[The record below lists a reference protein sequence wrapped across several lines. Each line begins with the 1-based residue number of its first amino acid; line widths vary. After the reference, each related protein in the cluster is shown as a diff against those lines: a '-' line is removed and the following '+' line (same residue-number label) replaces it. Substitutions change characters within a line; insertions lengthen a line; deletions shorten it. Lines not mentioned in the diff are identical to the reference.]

1 MQGFVIQS
9 FRESPIF
16 KWAMIVCFAA
26 SLALIAAALWLWG
39 AVEVRGEFGEVFGL
53 TFFGFFWI
61 AILSLLFPWLGLS
74 IEQDIGAS
82 RNPVALVALF
92 GAVLA
97 LAIIYAAG
105 SLGEGSSY
113 WNNVFSASLGTVGL
127 LGVWILLE
135 LGAKVSVSIAE
146 ERDFASGLRMCG
158 FLLAIGLVLGRA
170 AAGDWHSDSAT
181 VRDFI
186 RDGWPATILW
196 VIALVIERLLRP
208 SRRRPFPAW
217 PSCGLL
223 PALFYLALAAA
234 WLWHLGAWE
243 GMPR

>member
-1 MQGFVIQS
+1 MNSSVRWAFGFCV
-9 FRESPIF
+9 
-16 KWAMIVCFAA
+16 AA
-26 SLALIAAALWLWG
+26 SLIMVAFTLHLWG
-39 AVEVRGEFGEVFGL
+39 ASEVRANASDVFFL
-53 TFFGFFWI
+53 TFVGAVWLVL
-61 AILSLLFPWLGLS
+61 ATKLFSWLGLS
-74 IEQDIGAS
+74 FRDDAVERRNIAALTALCGAV
-82 RNPVALVALF
+82 PAVALTYI
-92 GAVLA
+92 G
-97 LAIIYAAG
+97 G
-105 SLGEGSSY
+105 SLGEGPSY

-127 LGVWILLE
+127 LGVWLLLE

-170 AAGDWHSDSAT
+170 AAGDWHSESAT

-186 RDGWPATILW
+186 HDGWPATILW
-196 VIALVIERLLRP
+196 ATALVIERLLRP

>member
-1 MQGFVIQS
+1 MV
-9 FRESPIF
+9 
-16 KWAMIVCFAA
+16 AV
-26 SLALIAAALWLWG
+26 ALHLWG
-39 AVEVRGEFGEVFGL
+39 AAEVRANPGDVFFL
-53 TFFGFFWI
+53 TFVGTVW
-61 AILSLLFPWLGLS
+61 LLLATKLFSWLGLS
-74 IEQDIGAS
+74 FRDDAVERRNIAALTALCGAV
-82 RNPVALVALF
+82 PAVALTYI
-92 GAVLA
+92 G
-97 LAIIYAAG
+97 G
-105 SLGEGSSY
+105 SQGEGPSY

-127 LGVWILLE
+127 LGVWLLLE

-170 AAGDWHSDSAT
+170 AAGDWHSESAT

>member
-1 MQGFVIQS
+1 MNSSVRWAFGFCV
-9 FRESPIF
+9 
-16 KWAMIVCFAA
+16 AA
-26 SLALIAAALWLWG
+26 SLIIVAFTLHLWG
-39 AVEVRGEFGEVFGL
+39 AAEVRPNASDVFFL
-53 TFFGFFWI
+53 TFVGAVWLVL
-61 AILSLLFPWLGLS
+61 ATKLFSWLGLS
-74 IEQDIGAS
+74 FRDDAVERRNIAALTALCGAV
-82 RNPVALVALF
+82 PAVALTYI
-92 GAVLA
+92 G
-97 LAIIYAAG
+97 G
-105 SLGEGSSY
+105 SQGEGPSY

-170 AAGDWHSDSAT
+170 AAGDWHSESAT

-186 RDGWPATILW
+186 HDGWPATILW
-196 VIALVIERLLRP
+196 ATALVIERLLRP

>member
-1 MQGFVIQS
+1 MV
-9 FRESPIF
+9 
-16 KWAMIVCFAA
+16 AV
-26 SLALIAAALWLWG
+26 ALHLWG
-39 AVEVRGEFGEVFGL
+39 AAEVRANAGNVFFL
-53 TFFGFFWI
+53 TFVGTVWLVF
-61 AILSLLFPWLGLS
+61 ATKLFSWLGLS
-74 IEQDIGAS
+74 FRDDAVERRNIAALTALCGAV
-82 RNPVALVALF
+82 PAVALTYI
-92 GAVLA
+92 G
-97 LAIIYAAG
+97 G
-105 SLGEGSSY
+105 SQGEGPSY

-127 LGVWILLE
+127 LGVWLLLE

-170 AAGDWHSDSAT
+170 AAGDWHSESAT

-186 RDGWPATILW
+186 HDGWPATILW
-196 VIALVIERLLRP
+196 ATALVIERLLRP
-208 SRRRPFPAW
+208 GRRRPFPAW

>member
-1 MQGFVIQS
+1 MNSSVRWAFGFCV
-9 FRESPIF
+9 
-16 KWAMIVCFAA
+16 AA
-26 SLALIAAALWLWG
+26 SLIMVAVALHLWG
-39 AVEVRGEFGEVFGL
+39 AAEVRANASDVFFL
-53 TFFGFFWI
+53 TFVGAVWLVL
-61 AILSLLFPWLGLS
+61 AAKLFPWLGLS
-74 IEQDIGAS
+74 FRDDAMERRNTAALTALCGAV
-82 RNPVALVALF
+82 PAVALTYI
-92 GAVLA
+92 G
-97 LAIIYAAG
+97 G
-105 SLGEGSSY
+105 SLGEGPSY

-127 LGVWILLE
+127 LGVWLLLE

-170 AAGDWHSDSAT
+170 AAGDWHSESAT

-196 VIALVIERLLRP
+196 VIAFVIERLLRP

-217 PSCGLL
+217 LSYGLL

>member
-1 MQGFVIQS
+1 MNSSVRWAFGFCVT
-9 FRESPIF
+9 
-16 KWAMIVCFAA
+16 A
-26 SLALIAAALWLWG
+26 SLIMVAVALHLWG
-39 AVEVRGEFGEVFGL
+39 AAEVRANTSDVFFL
-53 TFFGFFWI
+53 TFVGAVWLVL
-61 AILSLLFPWLGLS
+61 ATNLFSWLGLS
-74 IEQDIGAS
+74 FRDDAVER
-82 RNPVALVALF
+82 RNIAALTALC
-92 GAVLA
+92 GAVPA
-97 LAIIYAAG
+97 VAFTYIGG
-105 SLGEGSSY
+105 SLGEGPSY

-127 LGVWILLE
+127 LGVWLLLE

-170 AAGDWHSDSAT
+170 AAGDWHSESAT
-181 VRDFI
+181 VRDFM

-196 VIALVIERLLRP
+196 AIALVIERLLRP
-208 SRRRPFPAW
+208 SRRRPSPAW
-217 PSCGLL
+217 PNCGLL

>member
-1 MQGFVIQS
+1 MNSSVRWAFGFCV
-9 FRESPIF
+9 
-16 KWAMIVCFAA
+16 AA
-26 SLALIAAALWLWG
+26 SLIMVAVALHLWG
-39 AVEVRGEFGEVFGL
+39 AAEVRAKASDVFFL
-53 TFFGFFWI
+53 TFVGAVWLVL
-61 AILSLLFPWLGLS
+61 ATKLFSWLGLS
-74 IEQDIGAS
+74 FRDDAVERRNIAALTALCGAV
-82 RNPVALVALF
+82 PAVALTYI
-92 GAVLA
+92 G
-97 LAIIYAAG
+97 G
-105 SLGEGSSY
+105 SLGEGPSY

-127 LGVWILLE
+127 LGVWLLLE

-170 AAGDWHSDSAT
+170 AAGDWHSESAT

-196 VIALVIERLLRP
+196 VIAFVIERLLRP

-217 PSCGLL
+217 LSYGLL

>member
-1 MQGFVIQS
+1 MV
-9 FRESPIF
+9 
-16 KWAMIVCFAA
+16 AV
-26 SLALIAAALWLWG
+26 ALHLWG
-39 AVEVRGEFGEVFGL
+39 AAEVRANAGDVFFL
-53 TFFGFFWI
+53 TFVGTVWLVL
-61 AILSLLFPWLGLS
+61 ATKLFSWLGLS
-74 IEQDIGAS
+74 FRDDAVERRNIAALTALCGAV
-82 RNPVALVALF
+82 PAVALTYV
-92 GAVLA
+92 G
-97 LAIIYAAG
+97 G
-105 SLGEGSSY
+105 SLGEGPSH
-113 WNNVFSASLGTVGL
+113 WNNVFPASLGTVGL
-127 LGVWILLE
+127 LGVWLLLE

-170 AAGDWHSDSAT
+170 AAGDWHSESAT

-208 SRRRPFPAW
+208 SQRRPFPAW

>member
-1 MQGFVIQS
+1 MV
-9 FRESPIF
+9 
-16 KWAMIVCFAA
+16 AV
-26 SLALIAAALWLWG
+26 ALHLWG
-39 AVEVRGEFGEVFGL
+39 AAEVRANAGDVFFL
-53 TFFGFFWI
+53 TFVGTVWLVL
-61 AILSLLFPWLGLS
+61 ATKLFSWLGLS
-74 IEQDIGAS
+74 FRDDAVERRNIAALTALCGAV
-82 RNPVALVALF
+82 PAVALTYI
-92 GAVLA
+92 G
-97 LAIIYAAG
+97 G
-105 SLGEGSSY
+105 SLGEGPSY

-127 LGVWILLE
+127 LGVWLLLE

-170 AAGDWHSDSAT
+170 AAGDWHSESAT

-217 PSCGLL
+217 LSYGLL

>member
-1 MQGFVIQS
+1 MNSSVRWAFGFCV
-9 FRESPIF
+9 
-16 KWAMIVCFAA
+16 AA
-26 SLALIAAALWLWG
+26 SLIMVAFTLHLWG
-39 AVEVRGEFGEVFGL
+39 AAEVRANASDVFFL
-53 TFFGFFWI
+53 TFVGAVWLVL
-61 AILSLLFPWLGLS
+61 ATKLFSWLGLS
-74 IEQDIGAS
+74 FRDDAVERRNIAVLTALCGAV
-82 RNPVALVALF
+82 PAVALTYI
-92 GAVLA
+92 G
-97 LAIIYAAG
+97 G
-105 SLGEGSSY
+105 SLGEGPSY

-127 LGVWILLE
+127 LGVWLLLE

-170 AAGDWHSDSAT
+170 AAGDWHSESAT

>member
-1 MQGFVIQS
+1 MNSSVRWAFGFCV
-9 FRESPIF
+9 
-16 KWAMIVCFAA
+16 AA
-26 SLALIAAALWLWG
+26 SLIMVAFTLHLWG
-39 AVEVRGEFGEVFGL
+39 AAEVRANPSDVFFL
-53 TFFGFFWI
+53 TFVGAVWLVL
-61 AILSLLFPWLGLS
+61 ATKLFSWLGLS
-74 IEQDIGAS
+74 FRDDAVERRNIAALTALCGAV
-82 RNPVALVALF
+82 PAVALTYI
-92 GAVLA
+92 G
-97 LAIIYAAG
+97 G
-105 SLGEGSSY
+105 SLGEGPSY

-127 LGVWILLE
+127 LGVWLLLE

-170 AAGDWHSDSAT
+170 AAGDWHSESAT

-186 RDGWPATILW
+186 HDGWPATILW
-196 VIALVIERLLRP
+196 ATALVIERLLRP